1 MIALLLGF
9 VIAACVIEVCLIKT
23 IPQRSTSVLTA
34 HYTYSN
40 SKNIGN
46 VIEIYFRVCINYR
59 IEGAVSLYV

>member
-34 HYTYSN
+34 HYKYICSTY
-40 SKNIGN
+40 
-46 VIEIYFRVCINYR
+46 IND
-59 IEGAVSLYV
+59 ILVKCLDISVWWPTFKFKF